1 MSLGN
6 SSHSGSI
13 IVPAHNEE
21 GRIVPL
27 LPVLAAAATE
37 LDYLVVIVCNG
48 CRDRTAELARTAAG
62 VKVLEF
68 AWASK
73 NRALNE
79 GERVAGAVFPR
90 LYVDAD
96 VRTTT
101 ATLRLLMD
109 ALRVDEPLAVRPYET
124 YLDNGAD
131 WLVRAYHD
139 ARNLWPLSRAW
150 LEQHLEGHHIY
161 GTNELGRRR
170 FHDFPDDSQAGLLM
184 DDAFFD
190 RMFEPMEKVAVD
202 GARVDVPLPRTTR
215 ELFRARVRIYQGS
228 RRLTRW
234 LEVHAPDR
242 VSIEKRPRI
251 APSTARE
258 RFRYY
263 LRGGPL
269 YPSWKP
275 RVVLVISCAIALDQV
290 AKLRARWMDHLG
302 QRAPWR

>member
-1 MSLGN
+1 VSSGN
-6 SSHSGSI
+6 PSHSGAI

-21 GRIVPL
+21 GRIAPL

-37 LDYLVVIVCNG
+37 LGYLVVIVCNG
-48 CRDRTAELARTAAG
+48 CHDRTADLARTAVG

-68 AWASK
+68 DWASK

-79 GERVAGAVFPR
+79 GERVVGAVYPR

-96 VRTTT
+96 VRTSTD
-101 ATLRLLMD
+101 TLRLLMD

-124 YLDNGAD
+124 YLDDGAA

-139 ARNLWPLSRAW
+139 ARYLWPLSRAW

-161 GTNELGRRR
+161 GTNELGRLR
-170 FHDFPDDSQAGLLM
+170 FQAFPDDSLIM

-190 RMFEPMEKVAVD
+190 RMFDPNQKVAVE
-202 GARVDVPLPRTTR
+202 GARVEVPLPRTTR
-215 ELFRARVRIYQGS
+215 ELFRARVRIYQGNW
-228 RRLTRW
+228 RVTKW
-234 LEVHAPDR
+234 LETHEPDR
-242 VSIEKRPRI
+242 VSIGQRPRI
-251 APSTARE
+251 APTTARE

-263 LRGGPL
+263 LQGGSL

-275 RVVLVISCAIALDQV
+275 RDVLVISCSIALDQF
-290 AKLRARWMDHLG
+290 AKLRAKWMDLSG